1 MRRWRKG
8 KKGNLIVREYY
19 NAHIL
24 SLPRVEKWGPTYL
37 NLCDRR
43 QVKSLRITHLE
54 GLLPYKNEHTFF
66 ILFQVL
72 FYPLLKSHFQ
82 SSVPAKVLLI
92 CVCVCVRTRVCTHTH
107 IYHSE
112 GRTREIKRDTK
123 KADNVFL
130 FCFLINIYGNFSLG
144 LFLTLS
150 ITVGL
155 LGDKSVFPIL
165 VLGKQET

>member
-1 MRRWRKG
+1 M
-8 KKGNLIVREYY
+8 
-19 NAHIL
+19 
-24 SLPRVEKWGPTYL
+24 
-37 NLCDRR
+37 
-43 QVKSLRITHLE
+43 
-54 GLLPYKNEHTFF
+54 
-66 ILFQVL
+66 
-72 FYPLLKSHFQ
+72 
-82 SSVPAKVLLI
+82 
-92 CVCVCVRTRVCTHTH
+92 CVCARACVHTHTH

-123 KADNVFL
+123 KADNVCFVL